1 MSDKIIQEKISEHL
15 PEFISIREHLHAH
28 PELSFQE
35 YNTAKFIAEKLTSF
49 GIEHQTGVAN
59 TGVVGLIKGKNPNSR
74 VIALRADID
83 ALPIT
88 ELNDISYKSTQEG
101 LMHACGHDVHTT
113 CLLGAAK
120 LLQETKEDWEGTIK
134 LIFQPGEEKSPGGAS
149 LLIKAGVL
157 ENPKPDAIFGLHVF
171 PELPYG
177 HLGFREGQYM
187 ASADEIYITIKGKG
201 GHAALPHK
209 TIDPIIIAA
218 QVLLGLQT
226 IISRRHNNLRS
237 PSILTFGKINGGQAV
252 NIIPDEVRIEGT
264 LRCMDEDWRKEAW
277 ELITKQT
284 IQMAQSLGG
293 DATVDI
299 PQGYPCL
306 YNDAETTR
314 RAKSIAQ
321 ETFGAEHIHDMDRR
335 MGAEDFSF
343 YSQHIPACFFRL
355 GTSHE
360 GKFEFPVHNAHFN
373 IYPEAIGI
381 GVQMFY
387 NIATKF

>member
-355 GTSHE
+355 GTSYE